1 MNKRWTSVG
10 AIGLVCG
17 LLLGWLLYALTASI
31 AAAFVVGASVAMI
44 LLVLAV
50 GGARQ
55 NTTFRAT
62 PDRAAEAAAKRA
74 RVQRA
79 IDETRRDQT

>member
-1 MNKRWTSVG
+1 MRWTTVG
-10 AIGLVCG
+10 AIGVVCG

-31 AAAFVVGASVAMI
+31 PAAVVVGAAVAAI

-50 GGARQ
+50 GGARH

-74 RVQRA
+74 RVQQA
-79 IDETRRDQT
+79 IEETRRQEP

>member
-1 MNKRWTSVG
+1 MNKRWTTVG
-10 AIGLVCG
+10 GIGLVCG
-17 LLLGWLLYALTASI
+17 LLLGWLLYALTASV
-31 AAAFVVGASVAMI
+31 AAAFVVGASVALI

-55 NTTFRAT
+55 NTTFRTT
-62 PDRAAEAAAKRA
+62 PDRAAEAAEKRA

-79 IDETRRDQT
+79 IEETRRDQP

>member
-1 MNKRWTSVG
+1 VNKRWTTVG
-10 AIGLVCG
+10 AIGLLCG
-17 LLLGWLLYALTASI
+17 LLLGWLLYALTASVP
-31 AAAFVVGASVAMI
+31 AAVVVGASVAAI

-50 GGARQ
+50 GGARH
-55 NTTFRAT
+55 NSTFRAT

-79 IDETRRDQT
+79 IEETRRDRP

>member
-1 MNKRWTSVG
+1 MTKRWMTVAGVG
-10 AIGLVCG
+10 LLCG
-17 LLLGWLLYALTASI
+17 LLLGWLLYALTASVP
-31 AAAFVVGASVAMI
+31 AAFVVGASVAMI

-50 GGARQ
+50 GGARH

-62 PDRAAEAAAKRA
+62 PDRAAEAAEKRA

-79 IDETRRDQT
+79 IEETRRDRA